1 MADLKPIG
9 SEKLTGTDKLK
20 RIMEIATYREHL
32 PQSVNE
38 NLSDSYNITLADG
51 LNYVIVKEKNGYV
64 IKKGLNESIDYM
76 EPMKNRKYYS
86 SYSQAFK
93 RLNLIA
99 KEVNTLFENEENI
112 NLFNNSISEQE
123 KKFVLKTPNPEPA
136 PTSEPSMDAPM
147 DDASMDDMGFD
158 DEMDMDTPEGDMDM
172 DMDAEIEPSA
182 EEDVD
187 FKQIQ
192 KLTGKLGQKIRTM
205 NDTVGM
211 TSEDIKYVLNSL
223 ISALDLEKLDE
234 EDKEDVLNKL
244 EGDEIDYGMDDSN
257 NLDISADD
265 ELDMD
270 VDMDV
275 DMEEPEM
282 GENYLGRMATGYVAS
297 KLREEEPKEEMGPS
311 HEDRISEIMDSIF
324 NESVVD
330 KVLSSYFKESDSEK
344 RLQEEKTAKKFI
356 HSKIVK
362 KTVIEEVKR
371 MSETVE
377 QQLASDF
384 ILKENPQFKFLGK
397 TNKGNLVFEY
407 KGEKLRISTKGEIL

>member
-1 MADLKPIG
+1 
-9 SEKLTGTDKLK
+9 
-20 RIMEIATYREHL
+20 
-32 PQSVNE
+32 
-38 NLSDSYNITLADG
+38 
-51 LNYVIVKEKNGYV
+51 
-64 IKKGLNESIDYM
+64 M

-99 KEVNTLFENEENI
+99 KEVNTLFENEENV
-112 NLFNNSISEQE
+112 NLFNNTISEQE
-123 KKFVLKTPNPEPA
+123 KKFVLKTPKPEPA
-136 PTSEPSMDAPM
+136 PAPEPSMDAPM
-147 DDASMDDMGFD
+147 DDAGVEDMGFD
-158 DEMDMDTPEGDMDM
+158 AEMDMDTPEGDMDM
-172 DMDAEIEPSA
+172 DIDMNAEVEPSA

-244 EGDEIDYGMDDSN
+244 EGDEADYGMDDSE

-282 GENYLGRMATGYVAS
+282 GENFLGRMATGYVAS
-297 KLREEEPKEEMGPS
+297 KLSEEGHEENMESS

-330 KVLSSYFKESDSEK
+330 KVLSSYFKENNSEK
-344 RLQEEKTAKKFI
+344 RLKEEKTAKKFI
-356 HSKIVK
+356 QSKIVK
-362 KTVIEEVKR
+362 KTVMEEVKR
-371 MSETVE
+371 LSESVE
-377 QQLASDF
+377 QELASDF
-384 ILKENPQFKFLGK
+384 ILKENPQFTFLGK

-407 KGEKLRISTKGEIL
+407 KGEKLRVSTKGEIL